1 MTSRGGCAPSRTSRT
16 FCRSRICTP
25 AERAPSARTP
35 IRSARWKNLKGPRPT
50 ARGPAARVPAAWGPS
65 GSNPSGSG
73 PPGSRSSRTTRL
85 PVSPSQ
91 SSIASAEAIEL
102 TRACAELGVA
112 GTLHVTP
119 YYNKPTQEGLV
130 AHFTAIADAVDLP
143 IVLYN
148 VPSRTSCD
156 MAPET
161 VATLAR
167 HRNIVGI
174 KEATGDMHKAARIRE
189 LCPPPFA
196 VLSGDDFSLLPF
208 LSLGCDGV
216 ISVVSNVIPGELARL
231 CAAARDGRMDE
242 ARALHFRQLAL
253 SRALF
258 TVVNPIP
265 VKAALAM
272 LGLCGPAI
280 RLPLVP
286 LDPASAHG
294 RAVAE
299 ALRTLAIEA

>member
-1 MTSRGGCAPSRTSRT
+1 MTESTRPLFSGAFTALVTPMKQGDAGAPKVDDDALARLVERQIAGGIDGLVPVGTT
-16 FCRSRICTP
+16 G
-25 AERAPSARTP
+25 ESATL
-35 IRSARWKNLKGPRPT
+35 SPREHVHVVKLVT
-50 ARGPAARVPAAWGPS
+50 EVARGRVPILAGAGA
-65 GSNPSGSG
+65 NN
-73 PPGSRSSRTTRL
+73 T
-85 PVSPSQ
+85 
-91 SSIASAEAIEL
+91 AEAIEL